1 MPCLGFMSGIF
12 LQQYWPS
19 PPGTIPW
26 MLLSLTTV
34 AILKADWIFKKPSL
48 KLSLQAFLMV
58 LLFANLGF
66 IRSQFEYKVDFPFDT
81 HTSRLQ
87 IRGLVIHVAKTG
99 DQVKSIMVMDT
110 VAIAGKKYL
119 YREKAIIYFADTAA
133 SIQPFSRV
141 SMDYQAFRSK
151 PANPYSF
158 DMEAYKTERAIASI
172 GYGNNI
178 KILEQKA
185 THIPVK
191 YHPLWWRHLLT
202 SRLDSMVKDSR
213 GSGLIKAMLLG
224 QREELDKETVQVF
237 SNTGAIHVLAVSGL
251 HVGIIATLIYWLL
264 SFFRI
269 KKWLMPVTA
278 IVTLLFALIT
288 GASPSVIRASILIS
302 LFLFGKRQKL
312 YTNGY
317 NLLAFVALIMLLIKP
332 TDLYSISFQF
342 SFTAILALLMFGQDF
357 AKVFRTKNRV
367 INWAW
372 GILASSVAVQLLMTP
387 LILYYFSRFPTYF
400 FLSGFIAIPMA
411 FLAVA
416 GGILGLV
423 VSIISGDFGSF
434 ILNGLADVLNALYT
448 CLEIMDRW
456 PAAVMDNICLSFSG
470 MVGLLAVVFCLYA
483 YIKQGSRWYLYGA
496 CLSLIFMIFDEFS
509 HFAQVNKKNEIIAY
523 DLRNGFLIDVFQG
536 NAFHSIQS
544 NSLKEEAIRFAAY
557 KYRLVR
563 KSHQMSKEKVDAESP
578 TKCRNFKDIRF
589 CVVSASNGPNEKADI
604 YFITKKGILEIPPDQ
619 KAMIVFLNGV
629 SMAKKKAIRGKYRNA
644 RFYDMEED
652 GFFRVEVE

>member
-1 MPCLGFMSGIF
+1 MPCLGFMGGIF
-12 LQQYWPS
+12 LQHYWPTS
-19 PPGTIPW
+19 PSILPW
-26 MLLSLTTV
+26 MLLLLTGV
-34 AILKADWIFKKPSL
+34 AILKADWIFKKPSI

-81 HTSRLQ
+81 KASQ
-87 IRGLVIHVAKTG
+87 IQISGLIIHVASNG
-99 DQVKSIMVMDT
+99 NQLKSIMAMDS
-110 VAIAGKKYL
+110 VSVNGKKYL
-119 YREKAIIYFADTAA
+119 YKEKAIIYFSDTAA

-151 PANPYSF
+151 RANPYSF
-158 DMEAYKTERAIASI
+158 DLEAYKTERSIASI
-172 GYGNNI
+172 GYGSNI
-178 KILEQKA
+178 KILEQTA
-185 THIPVK
+185 NHIPVR

-202 SRLDSMVKDSR
+202 SRLDGLITESR

-317 NLLAFVALIMLLIKP
+317 NLLAFVALVMLLIKP

-342 SFTAILALLMFGQDF
+342 SFTAILALLMFSQDF
-357 AKVFRTKNRV
+357 AKVFRTKNRL

-387 LILYYFSRFPTYF
+387 LIIYYFSRFPTYF
-400 FLSGFIAIPMA
+400 FASGFIAIPMA
-411 FLAVA
+411 FVAVA
-416 GGILGLV
+416 GGILGLLISF
-423 VSIISGDFGSF
+423 VSEDLGSF
-434 ILNGLADVLNALYT
+434 MLNGLADVLDALYT
-448 CLEIMDRW
+448 GLEIMDRW
-456 PAAVMDNICLSFSG
+456 PAAVIDDIYLSFSG
-470 MVGLLAVVFCLYA
+470 VVGLLALVICLYA
-483 YIKQGSRWYLYGA
+483 YIKQGYRWYLYGA
-496 CLSLIFMIFDEFS
+496 CLSLIFMIYDEFS

-544 NSLKEEAIRFAAY
+544 NSLKEEAIRFAAS

-578 TKCRNFKDIRF
+578 TICRNLKDIHF
-589 CVVSASNGPNEKADI
+589 CVVSTSNELIENADI

-619 KAMIVFLNGV
+619 ATMIVFLNGV
-629 SMAKKKAIRGKYRNA
+629 STAKKKAIRGKYKNA
-644 RFYDMEED
+644 RFYDMDEES
-652 GFFRVEVE
+652 FFRVEVE